1 MSTAVQQFHEEEAIG
16 GKFDRGSVRRLLRYL
31 KPYRRMIVP
40 ALLLTLGVNALGV
53 IEPKFFQYAIDWYI
67 TPAIDQRGAL
77 PAAAWAESYSY
88 FFRGLGVLSLVF
100 LGVKLLQL
108 LVSYFQAVLL
118 ESVGQRVMYDLRAEL
133 YEKLQRQEVAYFDRN
148 PVGRIMT
155 RLTSDVDSL
164 NELFTSGVIEGLGDV
179 VMVFAIVGF
188 MLWMDWRLT
197 LVALVTVP
205 LLFAAT
211 TWFRK
216 HARRGYDLVRTKLA
230 RINSFLQEHISG
242 AQTVQI
248 FNREAKSRRQ
258 FHAANDD
265 YRRANVETIF
275 YYAVFFP
282 LVDFIGSLGVALII
296 WYGGWRVM
304 QNSPAGEVLSIGALV
319 AFIQYSQ
326 RLFQPIRDISDK
338 YNIFQAALVASH
350 RIFRTLD
357 QPVAVTTP
365 ESPSK
370 SGRARGRVEFRN
382 VWFAYKEEDWVLK
395 DVSFT
400 VEPGET
406 VALVGHTG
414 SGKTTITNLL
424 MRFYDV
430 QRGEVLLDGVDV
442 REWDLKSLRENF
454 AVVLQDVFLFSG
466 TVEGN
471 IRLGREGITD
481 ERVAWAAREVR
492 AEGFIERLP
501 EGYKSE
507 VRERGAG
514 LSVGQK
520 QLISFA
526 RALAFDPA
534 LLILDEAT
542 SSIDTETEQLIQQA
556 IERVLRDRTSIVVA
570 HRLSTVQRA
579 DQILVLHHGE
589 LRERGTH
596 QQLLARRDLYW
607 RLYKLQYADD
617 SRDDAA
623 PELPLGDSLQYGD

>member
-1 MSTAVQQFHEEEAIG
+1 MSANVKDFHEEEALK
-16 GKFDRGSVRRLLRYL
+16 KFDRGSAWRLLRYL
-31 KPYRRMIVP
+31 RPYKRLIVP
-40 ALLLTLGVNALGV
+40 ALVLTLVVNALGV
-53 IEPKFFQYAIDWYI
+53 VEPKFFQYAIDWHI
-67 TPAIDQRGAL
+67 IPKSLSGLQWLAL
-77 PAAAWAESYSY
+77 T
-88 FFRGLGVLSLVF
+88 F
-100 LGVKLLQL
+100 LGVKLLQM
-108 LVSYFQAVLL
+108 LVSYLQAVLL
-118 ESVGQRVMYDLRAEL
+118 QSVGQYVMYDLRAEL
-133 YEKLQRQEVAYFDRN
+133 YEKLQQQEVAYFDRN

-155 RLTSDVDSL
+155 RLTSDVDAL
-164 NELFTSGVIEGLGDV
+164 NELFTSGVIEGLGDIL
-179 VMVFAIVGF
+179 MVFAIVGF
-188 MLWMDWRLT
+188 MAWMDWRLT

-211 TWFRK
+211 TWFRN

-248 FNREAKSRRQ
+248 FNREAKSLRQ
-258 FHAANDD
+258 FHDANND
-265 YRRANVETIF
+265 YRQANVQTIF

-282 LVDFIGSLGVALII
+282 LVDIIGSLGVALIV

-304 QNSPAGEVLSIGALV
+304 QNTPTNEVLSIGALV

-338 YNIFQAALVASH
+338 YNVFQAALVASQ

-357 QPVAVTTP
+357 LPLAVTTP
-365 ESPSK
+365 AEPK
-370 SGRARGRVEFRN
+370 MTGRARGRVEFRN
-382 VWFAYKEEDWVLK
+382 VWFAYKDEDWVLK
-395 DVSFT
+395 DVSF
-400 VEPGET
+400 VAEPGQT

-430 QRGEVLLDGVDV
+430 QRGQVLLDGVDV
-442 REWDLKSLRENF
+442 REWDLKALRENF

-471 IRLGREGITD
+471 IRLGREDVPD
-481 ERVAWAAREVR
+481 ERVAWAAREVH
-492 AEGFIERLP
+492 ADGFIERLP
-501 EGYKSE
+501 GGYKSE

-617 SRDDAA
+617 SRREA
-623 PELPLGDSLQYGD
+623 LPDPALRDSMHYGD

>member
-1 MSTAVQQFHEEEAIG
+1 MSTAVKQFHEEEAIG
-16 GKFDRGSVRRLLRYL
+16 KTYDFRVARRLLGYL
-31 KPYRRMIVP
+31 RPYVRALVP
-40 ALLLTLGVNALGV
+40 ALVFTLVLNLLGILQ
-53 IEPKFFQYAIDWYI
+53 PKFTQWAIDWYI
-67 TPAIDQRGAL
+67 IPGTVDPGKLGGLKWLAL
-77 PAAAWAESYSY
+77 LLLILLFAR
-88 FFRGLGVLSLVF
+88 FVL
-100 LGVKLLQL
+100 
-108 LVSYFQAVLL
+108 SYFQEVLL
-118 ESVGQRVMYDLRAEL
+118 NTVGQRVMYDLRAEL
-133 YEKLQRQEVAYFDRN
+133 YAKLQRQEVAYFDRN

-155 RLTSDVDSL
+155 RLTSDVDAL

-188 MLWMDWRLT
+188 MAWMDWRLT

-248 FNREAKSRRQ
+248 FNREAKSLRQ
-258 FHAANDD
+258 FHDANDE
-265 YRRANVETIF
+265 YRQANVQTIF

-282 LVDFIGSLGVALII
+282 LVDLIGSFGIALIV

-304 QNSPAGEVLSIGALV
+304 QNTPEHEVLSIGALV

-338 YNIFQAALVASH
+338 YNVFQAALVASH

-357 QPVAVTTP
+357 QPVTVLTP
-365 ESPSK
+365 AEPVR

-382 VWFAYKEEDWVLK
+382 VWFAYKGEDWVLK
-395 DVSFT
+395 GVSFT
-400 VEPGET
+400 AEPGQT
-406 VALVGHTG
+406 IALVGHTG

-430 QRGEVLLDGVDV
+430 QRGQVMLDGVDV

-471 IRLGREGITD
+471 IRLGRGDVTD
-481 ERVAWAAREVR
+481 ERVAWAAREVH
-492 AEGFIERLP
+492 ADGFIERLP

-617 SRDDAA
+617 SRRDALA
-623 PELPLGDSLQYGD
+623 EPPLSERLQFGD